1 MKNSLRNVLD
11 DFSTVLVMLFLVL
24 GSLFTLF
31 VVSFQVHSEVVH
43 LTRLG
48 VNLLSQQPDWIKYAR
63 NYTEDQL
70 EEADIDSYVEQG
82 YLKGR
87 EWLAT
92 NVRSF
97 VGAKD
102 PAKAA
107 LLEKEL
113 TELVDKLYQMWED
126 RDKAGLSTSSVAGSV
141 SEKDWMGH
149 LKGLTSIS
157 TLKQEAVELVKANVD
172 TIMSVAQSVWS
183 VIAANISI
191 LSTILFAALTI
202 VINFGLEIV
211 NFFIEIIV
219 FLTALYYLLAS
230 SHDVWLPIKWIS
242 DAVPRSFATTSVSG
256 SSPEKPSKALDITT
270 AIENAIRG
278 VFVLSAKMSVFYGF
292 YTYFIH
298 ALFDINV
305 VFIPSMLAAIFA
317 AIPIMAPHVVCI
329 FGFLELYFAE
339 RETAAAILFVLASFA
354 PK

>member
-1 MKNSLRNVLD
+1 MVVVSAILGIIAAGVLTAEEARESDSKKTDSVTLDDDSKKPERLSAEVGNEKTLEQALSGDFYVQMKNSLRNVLD
-11 DFSTVLVMLFLVL
+11 DFSTVLVMLFLIL
-24 GSLFTLF
+24 GSLFTVC

-48 VNLLSQQPDWIKYAR
+48 
-63 NYTEDQL
+63 
-70 EEADIDSYVEQG
+70 
-82 YLKGR
+82 
-87 EWLAT
+87 
-92 NVRSF
+92 
-97 VGAKD
+97 
-102 PAKAA
+102 
-107 LLEKEL
+107 
-113 TELVDKLYQMWED
+113 LVDKLYQMWED

-172 TIMSVAQSVWS
+172 TIMS
-183 VIAANISI
+183 
-191 LSTILFAALTI
+191 
-202 VINFGLEIV
+202 
-211 NFFIEIIV
+211 IV

-230 SHDVWLPIKWIS
+230 SHDIWLPIKWIS

-354 PK
+354 PKMFADAAFYRELRGSHPYVTGLAIIGGMYWLGLQ